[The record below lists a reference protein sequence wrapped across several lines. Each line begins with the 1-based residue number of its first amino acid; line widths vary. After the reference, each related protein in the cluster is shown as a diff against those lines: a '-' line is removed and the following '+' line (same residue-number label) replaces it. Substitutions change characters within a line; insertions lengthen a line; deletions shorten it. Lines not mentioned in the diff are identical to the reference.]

1 MAKVDPVQVLV
12 AGAGVAALEA
22 ALALRALAE
31 DRVTVELV
39 APETEFTYR
48 PLAVAEPFRVGEVRR
63 FPLKKL
69 AEAAGA
75 KLRRGSIES
84 VDTQRRVIKTSEG
97 EELNY
102 DTLLLALGARA
113 LSSIPGALT
122 FRGPEDEALL
132 SALLKEARSG
142 RVGRL
147 VFALPVGVA
156 WPLPLYELA
165 LLTAVHLADAGV
177 TGVQLEVVTPEE
189 RPLQLFGSAASEAV
203 SELLAGHA
211 IALRLDTAPMA
222 VENGSLRLA
231 PQGRVEADCVVTVPR
246 LEGPRLP
253 GVPHNASGFVP
264 TDEHGRVAVEGDVYA
279 AGDLTAFPVKQGGL
293 ATQQADAAA
302 ESIAAGAGAPIEP
315 KPFTPVLR
323 GLLLTGLSPR
333 YLRAKP
339 GKRSSTAETEPLWWP
354 PAKIVGR
361 HLAPFLASHMG
372 LSAAPPRPEGSEAV
386 EVEVELSQENAGAW
400 TRL

>member
-12 AGAGVAALEA
+12 AGGGVAALEA

-63 FPLKKL
+63 FPLKNL

-75 KLRRGSIES
+75 NLRRGSVES
-84 VDTQRRVIKTSEG
+84 VNAQRRTIATSEG
-97 EELNY
+97 EELSY
-102 DTLLLALGARA
+102 DALLLALGARA
-113 LSSIPGALT
+113 RPSIPGAIT

-132 SALLKEARSG
+132 VALLKEARTG
-142 RVGRL
+142 QVGKII
-147 VFALPVGVA
+147 FALPVGAA

-165 LLTAVHLADAGV
+165 LLTAVHLADEGVAGV
-177 TGVQLEVVTPEE
+177 ELEVVTPEE

-203 SELLAGHA
+203 SELLAGHG
-211 IALRLDTAPMA
+211 IALRVDTAPIA
-222 VENGSLRLA
+222 VENGSLRVA
-231 PQGRVEADCVVTVPR
+231 PQELIVADRVLALPR
-246 LEGPRLP
+246 VEGPRLA
-253 GVPHNASGFVP
+253 GVPHNANGFVP
-264 TDEHGRVAVEGDVYA
+264 TDEHGRVAVEGEVYA
-279 AGDLTAFPVKQGGL
+279 AGDLTDFPVKQGGL

-333 YLRAKP
+333 YLRAEP
-339 GKRSSTAETEPLWWP
+339 AKRSSTADTEPLWWP

-361 HLAPFLASHMG
+361 HLTPFLASHMG
-372 LSAAPPRPEGSEAV
+372 LSVTPPRPEGAEAV
-386 EVEVELSQENAGAW
+386 EVEVELTREDVGAW
-400 TRL
+400 ARL